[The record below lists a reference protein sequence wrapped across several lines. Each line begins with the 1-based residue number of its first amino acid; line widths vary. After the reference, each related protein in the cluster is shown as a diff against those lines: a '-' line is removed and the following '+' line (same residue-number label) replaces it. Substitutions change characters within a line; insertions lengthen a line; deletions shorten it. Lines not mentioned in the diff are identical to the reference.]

1 MTGSHGGW
9 RHYEVSSW
17 HIACRCG
24 PRPDT
29 GTHSDGDE
37 EIYLTHNV
45 GNCLEVWKSTGT
57 QGLRLQI
64 MMDSSNDKSYTCWLY
79 LMGDILIFNI
89 QWLKYLGSLS
99 ATVWAREI
107 LNLSGLSI
115 LSNPFKFQVLK
126 NLCPIFVSNNSVP
139 VIGLNMNPAETRDNQ
154 WSPEED
160 NWWSGTKM
168 VIFDQFFW
176 NHNGGPHSELSL
188 RSCHWRWPGCCWK
201 SQWRKTTR
209 DVLRSTG
216 LKEQKTP
223 YFRKPL
229 L

>member
-1 MTGSHGGW
+1 M
-9 RHYEVSSW
+9 RN
-17 HIACRCG
+17 A
-24 PRPDT
+24 
-29 GTHSDGDE
+29 
-37 EIYLTHNV
+37 
-45 GNCLEVWKSTGT
+45 
-57 QGLRLQI
+57 
-64 MMDSSNDKSYTCWLY
+64 TCWWY
-79 LMGDILIFNI
+79 LMGDIQYQIFSDLYI
-89 QWLKYLGSLS
+89 QVHCLPLS
-99 ATVWAREI
+99 EHIV
-107 LNLSGLSI
+107 

-188 RSCHWRWPGCCWK
+188 RSCHWRWPGCCCCWK

>member
-1 MTGSHGGW
+1 
-9 RHYEVSSW
+9 
-17 HIACRCG
+17 
-24 PRPDT
+24 
-29 GTHSDGDE
+29 
-37 EIYLTHNV
+37 
-45 GNCLEVWKSTGT
+45 
-57 QGLRLQI
+57 
-64 MMDSSNDKSYTCWLY
+64 
-79 LMGDILIFNI
+79 MGDILIFNI

-99 ATVWAREI
+99 ATVWTEHI
-107 LNLSGLSI
+107 EQS
-115 LSNPFKFQVLK
+115 FQVPSLK

-209 DVLRSTG
+209 DVLHSTG
-216 LKEQKTP
+216 LREQKTP
-223 YFRKPL
+223 YFWKPRLWLSIGL
-229 L
+229 LTIKAKE